1 MLLFFWIL
9 LIFAFTSQIRCI
21 MIKLKHYLSP
31 ECEFEEAYLREL
43 LCDSYDS
50 GIDDIVY
57 EDVDWTVNP

>member
-1 MLLFFWIL
+1 
-9 LIFAFTSQIRCI
+9 